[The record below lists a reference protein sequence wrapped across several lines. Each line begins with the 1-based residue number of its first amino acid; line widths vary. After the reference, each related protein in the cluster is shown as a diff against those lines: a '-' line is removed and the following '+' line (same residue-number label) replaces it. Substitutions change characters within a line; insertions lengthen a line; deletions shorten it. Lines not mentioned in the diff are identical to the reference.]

1 MGGFYPTPKPGPRDG
16 SQRPAGAPNN
26 GSMGGRP
33 TQPVADASPMER
45 LATTP
50 PDPSFYPRTLPS
62 PSGTMEGGAG
72 GTAPAPSPN
81 GGVAPPPTPGAVPAA
96 PPAGGSTININVGGG
111 GAATQPAQPTAQPQ
125 PQQAGGEMWPDARGG
140 TPGTDPANPA
150 APTNAGGEMWP
161 DVSAP
166 PPPPPVQLKKSPST
180 DDLARIPDGSEVVTP
195 YATGTKRNGEVAEY
209 HLTPA
214 GQEAHKR
221 ATLALRERAGATP
234 FDGDPTAP
242 PILPLVL
249 GKTNYNPWA
258 QPDRRFFK

>member
-1 MGGFYPTPKPGPRDG
+1 MGGYYPTPKPGPRDG

-33 TQPVADASPMER
+33 AQPVADASPMER
-45 LATTP
+45 LATAP

-62 PSGTMEGGAG
+62 PSGTLEGGVTGA
-72 GTAPAPSPN
+72 APAPSPT
-81 GGVAPPPTPGAVPAA
+81 GGVAPPPTPGASPAA
-96 PPAGGSTININVGGG
+96 PPASGSTININVGGG
-111 GAATQPAQPTAQPQ
+111 GQSAGGEMWPDAQAKPST
-125 PQQAGGEMWPDARGG
+125 AGGEMWPDARGG
-140 TPGTDPANPA
+140 ASPGADPAN
-150 APTNAGGEMWP
+150 PTNAGGEMWP
-161 DVSAP
+161 DATAP
-166 PPPPPVQLKKSPST
+166 APPPPVQLKKSPST

-249 GKTNYNPWA
+249 GKWNYNPWA
-258 QPDRRFFK
+258 NGDRRWFK